1 MACRSIISIAIP
13 DNIEKV
19 TAAEIKA
26 AFARHVRPEHLVT
39 VVVAG
44 E

>member
-1 MACRSIISIAIP
+1 
-13 DNIEKV
+13 V
-19 TAAEIKA
+19 TAVDIKA